1 MKETIQQLDNQAKF
15 SLLTSTLG
23 FAILILLIINLLDLI
38 MYLLLLLQEPNFDFI
53 FLSFKEGHYA
63 INDKK
68 MGLSLF
74 YNLMVMLGLWVMI
87 IWHTLK
93 TINNPS
99 GWNLFFDIH
108 IRQFD

>member
-1 MKETIQQLDNQAKF
+1 MKETIQHLDNRAKF

-23 FAILILLIINLLDLI
+23 FAILILLIVNLLDLI
-38 MYLLLLLQEPNFDFI
+38 MYMLLLLQEPSFDSI
-53 FLSFKEGHYA
+53 ILSLKEGHYA
-63 INDKK
+63 INGKK

-74 YNLMVMLGLWVMI
+74 YNFMVLLFLWALI